1 MSISK
6 LWKKDDNII
15 LSKSEF
21 EESLKKLTPLEL
33 SALWQALQDHDY
45 FENLFHKMNEMRK
58 TIGEM
63 ETYLDD
69 IKDSYD
75 EISYSYEKLFKEIKE
90 K

>member
-1 MSISK
+1 MSISR
-6 LWKKDDNII
+6 LWKKDENIFI
-15 LSKSEF
+15 SKSDF

-33 SALWQALQDHDY
+33 SALWQAMQDHDY

-58 TIGEM
+58 TISEM
-63 ETYLDD
+63 ETYIDD